1 MGPTAIFF
9 RPSDAVPSLLSDL
22 NEGKTLRMLR
32 RLIPMAVLGVVALAG
47 CSPGVP
53 FDEPFADYTQRRLTV
68 SSTAGNAQA
77 SNLAI
82 QTSGPWP
89 RCSQYTSIPGS
100 GPRMVRAVQSYES
113 GTGGLAPIGVGS
125 DPGGASTGAPSPLTP
140 TPAPAPN

>member
-1 MGPTAIFF
+1 MGRMAISF
-9 RPSDAVPSLLSDL
+9 RPSDAMQSLLGDL
-22 NEGKTLRMLR
+22 NEGKALRMLR
-32 RLIPMAVLGVVALAG
+32 RLIPIAFLGVVALAG

-89 RCSQYTSIPGS
+89 RYSQYTSIPGD

-113 GTGGLAPIGVGS
+113 GTGSGPPPIGGGG
-125 DPGGASTGAPSPLTP
+125 DPGGASTGAPSPPTP
-140 TPAPAPN
+140 TPATN

>member
-1 MGPTAIFF
+1 MGRMAIFF
-9 RPSDAVPSLLSDL
+9 RPSDAVPSLLGDL
-22 NEGKTLRMLR
+22 NGGKTLRMLR
-32 RLIPMAVLGVVALAG
+32 RLIPIAVLGVVALAG

-89 RCSQYTSIPGS
+89 RYSQYTSIPATGS
-100 GPRMVRAVQSYES
+100 RMVKAVQNYES
-113 GTGGLAPIGVGS
+113 ATGGGPPSNGGGG
-125 DPGGASTGAPSPLTP
+125 DPSGASTGAPSPQ
-140 TPAPAPN
+140 TPAPATN